1 MKIVSVVL
9 VILAL
14 VGCAINQSDEP
25 KVNTAVADSV
35 EFMRPYEMSRT
46 DVSVISL
53 GEVEGRSCQAN
64 IFDQKPSQEEAILL
78 LKISAAKLSA
88 NRVVLRECREEK
100 TDSCRASWVCYGQA
114 MQVEPLR

>member
-1 MKIVSVVL
+1 MKIVSIVL
-9 VILAL
+9 VIFAL
-14 VGCAINQSDEP
+14 MGCAMNQPASP
-25 KVNTAVADSV
+25 SLNTAAADTV
-35 EFMRPYEMSRT
+35 EFMRPYELSRT

-53 GEVEGRSCQAN
+53 GDVEGRSCQAN
-64 IFDQKPSQEEAILL
+64 IFDDKPSQEEAIVR
-78 LKISAAKLSA
+78 LKIAAAKRSA